1 VTSEQRPPGWVAP
14 GYPPAYQPQ
23 PPAFQ
28 PAPAP
33 PGFQPLSAPPGF
45 QPAPP
50 SYHATGYPPPPPVVM
65 AGSGPVPVS
74 PVPGTPFGVVYPA
87 VPPTASGA
95 AVGSLVAGIASG
107 LVSLG
112 VSCFG
117 IAGAQP
123 GWGAAVSGAFA
134 ILATFLGLG
143 AIGFGVGALRQ
154 VRREA
159 GALRGRG
166 LAMAGISCGAVGLGI
181 TLLAM
186 LLSFVASSTT

>member
-14 GYPPAYQPQ
+14 GYQPAYPPAPPPP
-23 PPAFQ
+23 PPAFH
-28 PAPAP
+28 PAPGP
-33 PGFQPLSAPPGF
+33 
-45 QPAPP
+45 PP

-74 PVPGTPFGVVYPA
+74 PVPGTAFGVVYPA

-95 AVGSLVAGIASG
+95 AVGSLVAGIASC
-107 LVSLG
+107 LVSLI

-166 LAMAGISCGAVGLGI
+166 MALAGISCGAVGLGI

-186 LLSFVASSTT
+186 LLAFVASSTTSP

>member
-1 VTSEQRPPGWVAP
+1 VTSEQRPPGWVTP
-14 GYPPAYQPQ
+14 GYQPAY
-23 PPAFQ
+23 PP
-28 PAPAP
+28 P
-33 PGFQPLSAPPGF
+33 PPP
-45 QPAPP
+45 PPPP

-74 PVPGTPFGVVYPA
+74 AVPGTAFGIVYPA
-87 VPPTASGA
+87 VPPTASGP
-95 AVGSLVAGIASG
+95 AVGSLVAGIASC
-107 LVSLG
+107 LVSLI

-166 LAMAGISCGAVGLGI
+166 LALAGISCGAVGLGI

-186 LLSFVASSTT
+186 LLAFVASSTTSP